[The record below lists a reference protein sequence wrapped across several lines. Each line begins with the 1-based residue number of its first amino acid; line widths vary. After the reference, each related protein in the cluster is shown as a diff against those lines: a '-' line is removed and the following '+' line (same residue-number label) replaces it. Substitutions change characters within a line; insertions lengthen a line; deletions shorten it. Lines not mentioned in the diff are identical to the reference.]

1 MRLGLGGWAGGEA
14 GTSEGCQ
21 GLRSC
26 AESKERRGRGLSGP
40 AVGDPHHTVWNR
52 EVMVQMDL
60 SLLTADQDGR
70 ALGYEGGPVSL
81 QWPSEAEERA
91 RECESGTAGHCWT

>member
-1 MRLGLGGWAGGEA
+1 MRRAKSAERGGL
-14 GTSEGCQ
+14 
-21 GLRSC
+21 L
-26 AESKERRGRGLSGP
+26 GP
-40 AVGDPHHTVWNR
+40 AVGDLNHTVWKR
-52 EVMVQMDL
+52 EFMLQMDL

-91 RECESGTAGHCWT
+91 RECELGTAGHCWT